1 MLKFFKAFILILYVQ
16 AFHTQSEKI
25 CQKKCDSLRETCD
38 FSDSDCKNFSFSYEG
53 TKCTNSTHVG
63 VYFSYNISSD
73 LQPEGIK
80 VVLYGND
87 GNKKISSRQF
97 RTTLS
102 YDNEALFIAKKSRQ
116 KKVDLTLQFAILHS
130 KCKNTR
136 FSHPEMT
143 HILADCSLG
152 NMFSCPDL
160 PTSTN
165 SFTEST
171 VVKLKTGTTIN
182 SILNATAPAAG
193 ENEHVTV
200 IVTSSFAA
208 LVVFVL
214 AGLATLRFI
223 NKRNR
228 RIFRYTDQRDLAKN
242 NSSATVAFPA
252 LNTQTFNP
260 VKLFLI
266 FVPDHQRHLNVI
278 KSFASF
284 LQGDLSFEVACE
296 IFQTLEYSQDPV
308 AWMDACLNDA
318 DKVLVIWSH
327 NAVSRWMQY
336 NKEESDYQDLFT
348 PVLKHIH
355 KDLFR
360 HRNRE
365 KYYFGFFDCFA
376 KENIPREFINETNF
390 RLMDEFEDLY
400 YHLKSIEPYVPGG
413 EIKEERVM
421 YNHYSNSQYG
431 TELHKAIQEINLLA
445 QNNPDWYVQSVGA
458 SPSEPNPNVQLEI
471 NCNILNIQPPSPIVI
486 DQKFFEEN
494 VSTANHVLNDSMND
508 DLLISDSLA
517 KLPDSSRQ
525 RSSIRSKNFAL
536 QTEEQVLDQHVNMIN
551 INMAD
556 ELTSTGL
563 DQYQHQKFCYQP
575 TSSIPEYKTFVQVL
589 PKQPSSLDSG
599 IDNSDVAML
608 PANLILEKSQTE
620 IKPILAPIDLQIDP
634 MSSLVAVNQ
643 NSKSNN
649 MNQIMKIKK

>member
-1 MLKFFKAFILILYVQ
+1 MLKFFKAFILMFCLQ
-16 AFHTQSEKI
+16 AFLAQSGKGCEKWRSVLERF
-25 CQKKCDSLRETCD
+25 CS
-38 FSDSDCKNFSFSYEG
+38 FSDSDFKNFSFSYEG
-53 TKCTNSTHVG
+53 TNCTNSTHVA

-87 GNKKISSRQF
+87 GNMKISSRQF

-102 YDNEALFIAKKSRQ
+102 YDNGALFIAKKSWQ
-116 KKVDLTLQFAILHS
+116 NKVDLTLQFAILHS
-130 KCKNTR
+130 KCKDTR
-136 FSHPEMT
+136 FSNPDFT
-143 HILADCSLG
+143 FPVADCSLG

-165 SFTEST
+165 SFTDSI
-171 VVKLKTGTTIN
+171 VVKLKTETPIN
-182 SILNATAPAAG
+182 SILNATARAADK
-193 ENEHVTV
+193 NEHVTV
-200 IVTSSFAA
+200 AVASAFAA
-208 LVVFVL
+208 LAVFSL
-214 AGLATLRFI
+214 AGLVALRFVS
-223 NKRNR
+223 KRNR

-252 LNTQTFNP
+252 ANAQTFYP

-284 LQGDLSFEVACE
+284 LQGDLSFEVSCE

-308 AWMDACLNDA
+308 AWMDKCLNDA

-336 NKEESDYQDLFT
+336 SKEEFDYLDLFT
-348 PVLKHIH
+348 PVLKHIY

-400 YHLKSIEPYVPGG
+400 YRLKSIEPYVPGG

-421 YNHYSNSQYG
+421 YNHYNSSQYG

-458 SPSEPNPNVQLEI
+458 SFSEPNPNVQLEI
-471 NCNILNIQPPSPIVI
+471 NCNILNIQPPTPIVI
-486 DQKFFEEN
+486 DQKVFKKN
-494 VSTANHVLNDSMND
+494 VSTTNHVLNNSMNE
-508 DLLISDSLA
+508 DLLILDSLA
-517 KLPDSSRQ
+517 KPPDSSRQ
-525 RSSIRSKNFAL
+525 HSLIKNENFAL

-563 DQYQHQKFCYQP
+563 DQHQHQKFCYQP
-575 TSSIPEYKTFVQVL
+575 TSSIPKYKTFVQVL

-608 PANLILEKSQTE
+608 SSNLILEKSRTE

-634 MSSLVAVNQ
+634 MSSLVAVNE

-649 MNQIMKIKK
+649 IN

>member
-1 MLKFFKAFILILYVQ
+1 MLKFFKVFILMLCLQ
-16 AFHTQSEKI
+16 AFHTQGEKVCPNK
-25 CQKKCDSLRETCD
+25 CQTLKKRCD
-38 FSDSDCKNFSFSYEG
+38 FSDSDCKKFSFSYKG
-53 TKCTNSTHVG
+53 TNCTNSTHVA

-80 VVLYGND
+80 VVLNGND
-87 GNKKISSRQF
+87 GNSVISSRQF
-97 RTTLS
+97 GTTQS
-102 YDNEALFIAKKSRQ
+102 YDNRALFIAKESWKNEPE
-116 KKVDLTLQFAILHS
+116 LTLEFAILHS
-130 KCKNTR
+130 KCKDTH
-136 FSHPEMT
+136 FSNPGFT
-143 HILADCSLG
+143 FPLADCSLD
-152 NMFSCPDL
+152 NMFSCLDL
-160 PTSTN
+160 STSIN
-165 SFTEST
+165 SFTESN

-182 SILNATAPAAG
+182 FTLNATARAAG
-193 ENEHVTV
+193 ENKHVTV
-200 IVTSSFAA
+200 IVASLFAA
-208 LVVFVL
+208 LAVFSL
-214 AGLATLRFI
+214 AGLATLRFV

-242 NSSATVAFPA
+242 NSSATVAFA
-252 LNTQTFNP
+252 AANTQTFNP

-336 NKEESDYQDLFT
+336 NQEEPDYQDLFT

-400 YHLKSIEPYVPGG
+400 YRLKSIEPYVPGG

-421 YNHYSNSQYG
+421 YNHYNSSHYG

-458 SPSEPNPNVQLEI
+458 SPFEPNPNVQLEI

-494 VSTANHVLNDSMND
+494 LSTTNHVSNNSMND

-517 KLPDSSRQ
+517 KTPDSSRQ
-525 RSSIRSKNFAL
+525 HSSIRNENFAL
-536 QTEEQVLDQHVNMIN
+536 QTEEQVLDQQVNMIN

-563 DQYQHQKFCYQP
+563 DQHQHQKFCYQP
-575 TSSIPEYKTFVQVL
+575 TSSIPEYKNFVQVL

-599 IDNSDVAML
+599 IDNSDIAML
-608 PANLILEKSQTE
+608 PASLILEKSRTE
-620 IKPILAPIDLQIDP
+620 IKPILAPIDLHIDP

-643 NSKSNN
+643 NSKRNN
-649 MNQIMKIKK
+649 IN